1 MKVFVTGGTGFV
13 GSHLVD
19 ALLARGDD
27 VVCLVRDPGKVERVF
42 DKGPRPR
49 LVAGNLSDSAALETG
64 AAGADVVFHVAGL
77 TAAVSRDAFFSANAE
92 GTRQV
97 ARAAA
102 KTAPNLERFV
112 YVSSQAA
119 SGPSRRGEALTE
131 SAKPNPLTEY
141 GRSKLAGEDA
151 LREFTFPWTIV
162 RPPVVYGPRDTE
174 VLRMF
179 RTVRLGIAPIFGD
192 GKQELSVIYVE
203 DLVTALLKAAASP
216 KPGATYFAA
225 HAQVLTSR
233 DFVSAI
239 YHAVRGTEPQ
249 TSPRASGPFLL
260 PIPGAVA
267 RGALWMTRAAAK
279 LTGKATLL
287 TPDKANDFMA
297 EAWVCSP
304 AALERDTGWVAQFDL
319 GTGLA
324 RTATWYRTHGWL

>member
-1 MKVFVTGGTGFV
+1 MKVFVTGGTGFL
-13 GSHLVD
+13 GSHLVE

-27 VVCLVRDPGKVERVF
+27 VVCLVRDPGKVDRVF
-42 DKGPRPR
+42 DKQRPR
-49 LVAGNLSDSAALETG
+49 LVAGNLNDVAALETG
-64 AAGADVVFHVAGL
+64 AGGADLVFHVAGL
-77 TAAVSRDAFFSANAE
+77 IAAVSRADFFNANAE
-92 GTRQV
+92 GTRRV

-102 KTAPNLERFV
+102 KVAPNLQRFV

-141 GRSKLAGEDA
+141 GRSKLAGEEA
-151 LREFTFPWTIV
+151 VRECTFPWTIV

-179 RTVRLGIAPIFGD
+179 RTVRMGVAPIFGD

-225 HAQVLTSR
+225 HRQVLTSR

-249 TSPRASGPFLL
+249 KSARASGPFLL
-260 PIPGAVA
+260 PIPSMVA
-267 RGALWMTRAAAK
+267 RGALWMTEKAAQ
-279 LTGKATLL
+279 LTGKPTLL
-287 TPDKANDFMA
+287 TPDKANEFLA
-297 EAWVCSP
+297 EAWVCSS

-319 GTGLA
+319 GTGLS
-324 RTATWYRTHGWL
+324 RTAAWYRSHGWL